1 MTTLTPLIVRHN
13 QTELPFRADMLA
25 ADFENTLQLLSCVG
39 SGVAIRALAAGLR
52 LGGSVEFYAREVAYG
67 CCLRSVS
74 KYRFRYAK
82 LGLDTWHLLAIADDP
97 RLLLELTD
105 ASLWQLISSD
115 EFTTPV
121 MRHWVPWI
129 REAMLYGTRG
139 ALQEMHYT
147 HNCKPYR
154 CYAGDSSL
162 DSIVRFGVQNGHL
175 KFQPEGEDR

>member
-1 MTTLTPLIVRHN
+1 MTQLTPLIVRHN
-13 QTELPFRADMLA
+13 QTELPFRSDMLA
-25 ADFENTLQLLSCVG
+25 ADMDNKLQLLSCVG

-52 LGGSVEFYAREVAYG
+52 LGGSVEFLASGITYNCIRAAD
-67 CCLRSVS
+67 

-129 REAMLYGTRG
+129 RTAMSEGIRG
-139 ALQEMHYT
+139 ALRELPHV
-147 HNCKPYR
+147 HNCRPYR

-162 DSIVRFGVQNGHL
+162 DSIVRYGVQHGHL